1 MTEVQPDG
9 TSPSRGALA
18 VAVGLHF
25 LVLPGVL
32 LLALFASSIVLD
44 ISFGTLVI
52 VLTGVTLIVL
62 LSGSGWGQRSA
73 AASRT
78 GVLIQRADQA
88 YVADVS
94 EGRTFDIPVFTRG
107 ILVLTAS
114 TAIGWLLLIGSY
126 LGYLPKL

>member
-1 MTEVQPDG
+1 M
-9 TSPSRGALA
+9 
-18 VAVGLHF
+18 
-25 LVLPGVL
+25 
-32 LLALFASSIVLD
+32 
-44 ISFGTLVI
+44 I

>member
-1 MTEVQPDG
+1 MTEAQPG
-9 TSPSRGALA
+9 RTSPSRGELA
-18 VAVGLHF
+18 VVAGLHF
-25 LVLPGVL
+25 VVLPGVL
-32 LLALFASSIVLD
+32 LLVLFAISLVLD

-52 VLTGVTLIVL
+52 ILTGVTLVGL

-78 GVLIQRADQA
+78 GVLFQRADQA

-107 ILVLTAS
+107 IIVSTAA

-126 LGYLPKL
+126 LGYLPDL

>member
-1 MTEVQPDG
+1 MTEVQSDG

-18 VAVGLHF
+18 VVVGLHI
-25 LVLPGVL
+25 LVLPALL

-126 LGYLPKL
+126 LGYLPEL